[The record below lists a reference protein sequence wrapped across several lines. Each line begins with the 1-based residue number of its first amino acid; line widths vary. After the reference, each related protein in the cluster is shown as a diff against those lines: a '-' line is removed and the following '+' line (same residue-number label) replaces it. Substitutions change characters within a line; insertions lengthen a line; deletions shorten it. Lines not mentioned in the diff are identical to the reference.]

1 MNDTYPLLIR
11 AIQVGGFVRADAMLR
26 CRLGFTE
33 VELAERSLVDWL
45 HPDDRAT
52 FLDVAARGDGVVRA
66 RHLTE
71 TGDWEHFCW
80 SVRSD
85 GAVTHALGQ
94 PVQDPMRPLDVTSE
108 TRHGQASLPEMLNA
122 MALIVESKFPGKRC
136 SILLVDR
143 GSNSVTVGAG
153 PSLPDE
159 YNAAVEGLEIGPA
172 VGSCGTAAYWNVP
185 VIVADIAA
193 DPLWRDLRAAA
204 QIADVA
210 ACWSQPIRDSS
221 GAILGAMALYDSTP
235 AVPAQN
241 EMDGLEIAA
250 RMVGLAIERE
260 RLATQLRHAAKME
273 AIGALAGGIAHD
285 FNNVLAVI
293 LGNADLA
300 LTTLRDTAQDESL
313 REMLGDIIASA
324 NLATGLCSQLLT
336 YAGKSTVTT
345 EVLECSTIVRE
356 LSKLLSVSLS
366 KKAAFD
372 LQLESGLGVVADRSQ
387 LRQVIMNLMT
397 NAADAI
403 GGKEGKVTI
412 RTRACR
418 ALVGDGNGASESP
431 EPGEFVEISV
441 HDTGDGIDPDIRS
454 QIYDPYFSTKHDG
467 SGLGLAV
474 VRGIIDAHGWRVDI
488 TTSADAGTTFSL
500 LIPRVPLVEGNDRAP
515 ARTALSLP
523 ACVLVADDEPSVR
536 RVAAK
541 ILRSAGIEVIEAAD
555 GLEAVELFRARSDSI
570 DCVLL
575 DLNMPKLDG
584 EEVVRELKA
593 LRSDARIVLSSGYTE
608 RAALGRFHRGEV
620 LGVIEKPFNVANLLG
635 KIREAV
641 ATAEPVAPAGNSEH
655 AATIQ

>member
-11 AIQVGGFVRADAMLR
+11 AINAGGFVRADAMLR

-33 VELAERSLVDWL
+33 AELAERSLVDWL

-52 FLDVAARGDGVVRA
+52 FLQIAARGDGVVRA

-80 SVRSD
+80 SVRGD
-85 GAVTHALGQ
+85 GAITHALGQ
-94 PVQDPMRPLDVTSE
+94 PVQDPMRPLDVTNE
-108 TRHGQASLPEMLNA
+108 TRRGQASLPEMLNA

-143 GSNSVTVGAG
+143 DKNCVTVGAG

-285 FNNVLAVI
+285 FNNLLAVI

-300 LTTLRDTAQDESL
+300 LTTLHATAQNESL
-313 REMLGDIIASA
+313 REMLEDIVAGA
-324 NLATGLCSQLLT
+324 NSATGLCSQLLT
-336 YAGKSTVTT
+336 YAGKGAVAT
-345 EVLECSTIVRE
+345 EILECSVIVRE
-356 LSKLLSVSLS
+356 LSKLMSVSLS
-366 KKAAFD
+366 KKTAFD

-403 GGKEGKVTI
+403 GGKNGKVTI
-412 RTRACR
+412 RTRAR
-418 ALVGDGNGASESP
+418 SAPVGDGNNGLNDM
-431 EPGEFVEISV
+431 GEFVEISV
-441 HDTGDGIDPDIRS
+441 HDTGDGIDPHIRA

-467 SGLGLAV
+467 VGLGLAV
-474 VRGIIDAHGWRVDI
+474 VRSIIDAHGWRMDV
-488 TTSADAGTTFSL
+488 TTSADEGTTFSL
-500 LIPRVPLVEGNDRAP
+500 LIPRVPLVEGKERTP
-515 ARTALSLP
+515 ARLASSTP
-523 ACVLVADDEPSVR
+523 ACVLVADDEPAVR
-536 RVAAK
+536 KVAAK
-541 ILRSAGIEVIEAAD
+541 ILRSAGIDVIEAAD
-555 GLEAVELFRARSDSI
+555 GLEAVELFRAHSDSI

-575 DLNMPKLDG
+575 DLSMPKLDG
-584 EEVVRELKA
+584 EEVVREIKA
-593 LRSDARIVLSSGYTE
+593 LRADARIVLSSGYTA

-620 LGVIEKPFNVANLLG
+620 LGVIEKPFNVASLLG

-641 ATAEPVAPAGNSEH
+641 ATAESVATSGNSEH